1 MGDFGAIVTFLVL
14 VYIRPQEWVSGFE
27 SLRPVRLA
35 MIWAL
40 LAMVARVRPRAIEWR
55 DLLRTPHDYVMWLFF
70 LWVAFAT
77 PPMWGTFNAN
87 RALLVF
93 YLATVNILTDYRRIE
108 TFLWWWIAMI
118 LVVSALGVGVEYGF
132 DPTHAK
138 DIMDYQMKGRL
149 VLGMSIFNN
158 PNALGHAIAPLAP
171 MLYYIMVWRRPFTCR
186 VLAFALLPLP
196 AFCVYL
202 TESKGAYISSAF
214 ALAGGLIFGRP
225 KIVQIIMVILAVNV
239 GGTLLYSLPRM
250 GVMRSGKASAAEG
263 GIAGRIFAFRYAWDV
278 YQRGGRGLGKDR
290 FLPSIQSERK
300 WRKSAHSAFVEIG
313 AELGP
318 TGLFLYLSILYMS
331 IKTLCLARCGSV
343 QEERIRR
350 AMMGALLAFC
360 MSGWLVTFTYRAH
373 FFFQAGIVAAF
384 HRLLLRKG
392 RGEEDP
398 AVARDGVQTMIGYC
412 EPPSPTPLY
421 CAPRKSRFA
430 KRSSYATMVTDVPAV
445 SPGVRKDWNRVGVFD
460 VVVMLAV
467 HKAVLMFW
475 WWIIT
480 HI

>member
-171 MLYYIMVWRRPFTCR
+171 MLYYIMVWRRPFT
-186 VLAFALLPLP
+186 FESWPLP
-196 AFCVYL
+196 C
-202 TESKGAYISSAF
+202 
-214 ALAGGLIFGRP
+214 
-225 KIVQIIMVILAVNV
+225 
-239 GGTLLYSLPRM
+239 
-250 GVMRSGKASAAEG
+250 
-263 GIAGRIFAFRYAWDV
+263 
-278 YQRGGRGLGKDR
+278 
-290 FLPSIQSERK
+290 
-300 WRKSAHSAFVEIG
+300 
-313 AELGP
+313 
-318 TGLFLYLSILYMS
+318 
-331 IKTLCLARCGSV
+331 CRC
-343 QEERIRR
+343 
-350 AMMGALLAFC
+350 
-360 MSGWLVTFTYRAH
+360 
-373 FFFQAGIVAAF
+373 
-384 HRLLLRKG
+384 
-392 RGEEDP
+392 
-398 AVARDGVQTMIGYC
+398 
-412 EPPSPTPLY
+412 PPSAST
-421 CAPRKSRFA
+421 
-430 KRSSYATMVTDVPAV
+430 
-445 SPGVRKDWNRVGVFD
+445 
-460 VVVMLAV
+460 
-467 HKAVLMFW
+467 
-475 WWIIT
+475 
-480 HI
+480 